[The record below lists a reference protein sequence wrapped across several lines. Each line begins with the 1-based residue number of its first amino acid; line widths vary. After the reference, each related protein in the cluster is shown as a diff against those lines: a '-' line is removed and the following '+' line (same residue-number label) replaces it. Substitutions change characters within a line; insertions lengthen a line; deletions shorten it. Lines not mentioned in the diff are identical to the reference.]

1 MAGVCN
7 VEDTIFYPSATTV
20 SYITS
25 VLWSGCNREGFGV
38 DNCILSARLVPG
50 HLLDVDLWPSA
61 RYVLITFI

>member
-38 DNCILSARLVPG
+38 IIVSLA
-50 HLLDVDLWPSA
+50 LDWSLAIYRTLTSGLQLDMYL
-61 RYVLITFI
+61 